1 MPEAKVASAHALSY
15 LPGFGNEH
23 MTEARAGAL
32 PVAQNSP
39 QRTPLG
45 LYTEQLSGT
54 AFTAPRAQNR
64 RSWLYRVLPSA
75 RHGAFKR
82 IPDGFVRSAPVE
94 EVEATPDQLR
104 WNPLPIPERPTDFID
119 GCVTLAANGNAALHV
134 GAAIHVYV
142 ASRSMKDRYFYD
154 ADGELLIVP
163 QMGALRIA
171 TELGVLE
178 IAPGEIAVLPRGV
191 RFGVELLDATVRGYI
206 CENYGA
212 LFSLPELGPLGSNG
226 LANARDFLYPVA
238 AFEQHSAPCE
248 LVAKFQGRLW
258 STELDRSPFDVVAW
272 RGNYAPYKYDLARF
286 NTMGSVSY
294 DHPDPSINTVL
305 TSPSDTPGIAN
316 VDFVIFPPRWL
327 VTDHTFRPPWYHRN
341 FMSEFMG
348 LVKGVYDS
356 RAEGFVPGGCSLH
369 NCMSG
374 HGPDAAAFEHATSV
388 ELRPQYLDHTLA
400 FMFETR
406 FVNQPTRFALQTEA
420 LQSDYS
426 QTWSALRPHYGQ
438 DA

>member
-1 MPEAKVASAHALSY
+1 MQPPSAARASALSY
-15 LPGFGNEH
+15 LAGFGNEH
-23 MTEARAGAL
+23 MSEARAGAL
-32 PVAQNSP
+32 PVGQNSP
-39 QRTPLG
+39 QRTALG

-54 AFTAPRAQNR
+54 AFTAPRTQNR
-64 RSWLYRVLPSA
+64 HSWLYRIVPSA
-75 RHGAFKR
+75 RQGSFKR
-82 IPDGFVRSAPVE
+82 IPDGFVRSAPFE
-94 EVEATPDQLR
+94 EVEATPNQLR
-104 WNPLPIPERPTDFID
+104 WNPISIPERPTDFID
-119 GCVTLAANGNAALHV
+119 GCVTLAGNGNAALHV
-134 GAAIHVYV
+134 GAAIHVY
-142 ASRSMKDRYFYD
+142 AANRSMHDRYLYD

-163 QMGALRIA
+163 QMGALRLA
-171 TELGVLE
+171 TELGILE
-178 IAPGEIAVLPRGV
+178 IGTGEIAVLPRGV
-191 RFGVELLDATVRGYI
+191 RFRVELLDPEARGYI

-226 LANARDFLYPVA
+226 LANGRDFLFPVA
-238 AFEQHSAPCE
+238 AFEENPGACE
-248 LVAKFQGRLW
+248 LVAKFQGRFW
-258 STELDRSPFDVVAW
+258 STELDRSPLDVVAW

-305 TSPSDTPGIAN
+305 TSASDTPGIAN

-327 VTDHTFRPPWYHRN
+327 VADHTFRPPWYHRN
-341 FMSEFMG
+341 VMSEFMG
-348 LVKGVYDS
+348 LLRGVYDS

-374 HGPDAAAFEHATSV
+374 HGPDAAAFEHATTV
-388 ELRPQYLDHTLA
+388 ELHPQYLNDTLA

-406 FVNQPTRFALQTEA
+406 FVNQPTRFALQTDA

-426 QTWSALRPHYGQ
+426 QVWSALRPRYGE